1 MSPTLGE
8 HVREASRSLDA
19 VEPALRAGEALAAL
33 RHAGDARGEVD
44 ALVEYLAARAR
55 LDGESWAGIGAQLGV
70 SKQAAAKRYTTAADA
85 LLRTAIRA
93 GARQRPL
100 TTGPQPSREACERWC
115 RNGNGSSSDHA
126 SGGPAQVKGGH
137 CYCLCHDHTA
147 CGHRDDNDRHGIVR
161 VQTRP
166 EYFNSSA
173 REGTQDPTGDLDD
186 EDHAV
191 DGDVVDDQGD
201 ADAGA
206 GVRS

>member
-55 LDGESWAGIGAQLGV
+55 LDGASWAGIGAQLGV
-70 SKQAAAKRYTTAADA
+70 SKQAAAQRYTTAADA

-100 TTGPQPSREACERWC
+100 TTGRQPAGEVCGRWC
-115 RNGNGSSSDHA
+115 VNGNGSSSDHR

-147 CGHRDDNDRHGIVR
+147 CGHRDDDDRYGIVR
-161 VQTRP
+161 PQTRP
-166 EYFNSSA
+166 QFFHHDA
-173 REGTQDPTGDLDD
+173 REVD
-186 EDHAV
+186 EDRA
-191 DGDVVDDQGD
+191 GDVDDDDDD
-201 ADAGA
+201 ATADPATAA